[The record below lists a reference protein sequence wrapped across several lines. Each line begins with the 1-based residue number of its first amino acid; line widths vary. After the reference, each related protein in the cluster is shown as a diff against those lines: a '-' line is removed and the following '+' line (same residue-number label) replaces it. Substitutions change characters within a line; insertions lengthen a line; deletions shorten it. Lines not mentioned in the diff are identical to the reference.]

1 MAVLKKNSLTG
12 RIVIGT
18 VLALAVAGITL
29 YTTPEVLTILVI
41 LWILLTTVEFV
52 NLLRIA
58 EINLNLWLLT
68 FLNLTIALAA
78 YFKLLPH
85 FLIAPIAV
93 VFLWATTQR
102 QPLPRIPVYSLFT
115 IIYLGFLPSHL
126 ILIRTTVQDK
136 NLSPW
141 LTLFPLILTWTND
154 TAAYALGRLFGR
166 HKLAPALSP
175 NKTVEGFFSGI
186 VFSGILSGL
195 WLPKLAPFS
204 RYSAGIAV
212 LLGAVL
218 GAIAQAGDLFESL
231 FKRAVGTKDSS
242 TILGAHGGFL
252 DRIDSLLF
260 TIPAFYYILLLF
272 LR

>member
-1 MAVLKKNSLTG
+1 VLKKNSLAG

-18 VLALAVAGITL
+18 ALALAVAAIIL
-29 YTTPEVLTILVI
+29 YAKLEIL
-41 LWILLTTVEFV
+41 ILLVVIWVSLATVEFV

-58 EINLNLWLLT
+58 EINLNLWLLI
-68 FLNLTIALAA
+68 FLNLTIVLAA
-78 YFKLLPH
+78 YLKLQPH
-85 FLIAPIAV
+85 FLIAPIGII
-93 VFLWATTQR
+93 FLWATTQR

-126 ILIRTTVQDK
+126 VLIRSTVQEK
-136 NLSPW
+136 HFSPW
-141 LTLFPLILTWTND
+141 LTLFPFVLTWLND
-154 TAAYALGRLFGR
+154 TAAYALGKLFGK
-166 HKLAPALSP
+166 HKLAPVLSP
-175 NKTVEGFFSGI
+175 NKTVEGFLAGT
-186 VFSGILSGL
+186 VFSAILGGL
-195 WLPKLAPFS
+195 WLPKMAPFS
-204 RYSAGIAV
+204 CYPVGIAV

-218 GAIAQAGDLFESL
+218 GAIAHAGDLFESL

-260 TIPAFYYILLLF
+260 TIPAFYYILRLF